1 MRRKVIGIFGIL
13 LIVLVCFIYFR
24 KSINNKILKLD
35 NDDDVFVRN
44 EIIETSYEEDKI
56 GVNTKIYVSTLYG
69 ECGHSCL
76 KEMEVTDEIINM
88 KQEDAEE
95 FFKKKG
101 YSINKFTTD
110 TIELENKKNQ
120 ICLEHFVIKF
130 EDNDDKF
137 VSVYRLGEN
146 NELNLY
152 KDTDIA
158 KEFLTAIDNQKLE
171 EGIEVYGIDNV
182 EVVLEDFE

>member
-1 MRRKVIGIFGIL
+1 MRRNVIGIFGIL

-24 KSINNKILKLD
+24 KSINNKILKV
-35 NDDDVFVRN
+35 DDDELFVKN

-56 GVNTKIYVSTLYG
+56 SVNTKIYVSTLYG
-69 ECGHSCL
+69 ICGHSNL

-88 KQEDAEE
+88 KQEEAEE
-95 FFKKKG
+95 FFKEKG
-101 YSINKFTTD
+101 YSINKFSID
-110 TIELENKKNQ
+110 HIELESKKNQ
-120 ICLEHFVIKF
+120 MCLEHFVIKF
-130 EDNDDKF
+130 EDENDKF
-137 VSVYRLGEN
+137 VSVYRLDEN

-158 KEFLTAIDNQKLE
+158 KEFLTSIDNQKLE
-171 EGIEVYGIDNV
+171 EGIEVYGLDNV

>member
-1 MRRKVIGIFGIL
+1 MI
-13 LIVLVCFIYFR
+13 LIVCLTVGVYYGYTFVKEKGVKDNVCVYGE
-24 KSINNKILKLD
+24 KENL
-35 NDDDVFVRN
+35 NDVVATN
-44 EIIETSYEEDKI
+44 YEEDKI

-69 ECGHSCL
+69 ECGHSSL

-88 KQEDAEE
+88 KQEEAEE
-95 FFKKKG
+95 FFKEKG
-101 YSINKFTTD
+101 YIINEFTTD
-110 TIELENKKNQ
+110 TIELETKKEEM
-120 ICLEHFVIKF
+120 CLEHFVIKF

-137 VSVYRLGEN
+137 VSVYRLDEN

-171 EGIEVYGIDNV
+171 EGIEVYGLDNV